1 MQNTPFSLAGGKA
14 AFGAIRPGA
23 ARSGFVDDDEEEEE
37 NVSGQKVELREGE
50 ISLEQVGFFSLFLF
64 NAC

>member
-23 ARSGFVDDDEEEEE
+23 ARSGFEDDEEEED
-37 NVSGQKVELREGE
+37 NGQKVELREGE
-50 ISLEQVGFFSLFLF
+50 ISLEQVGFYFSFEI
-64 NAC
+64 CVY